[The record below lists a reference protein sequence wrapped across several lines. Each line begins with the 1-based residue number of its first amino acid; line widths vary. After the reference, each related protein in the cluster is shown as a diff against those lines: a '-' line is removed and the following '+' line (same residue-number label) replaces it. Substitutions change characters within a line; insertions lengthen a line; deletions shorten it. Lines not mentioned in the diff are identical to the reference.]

1 MFKVTEFCVQA
12 FTVSDGPEGRVRRA
26 TGEPR
31 RTRDED
37 QARRWAQEA
46 RDRMARKG
54 GAGDYE
60 VLVYAAIGEP
70 MFDLLKR
77 AHEAQLEQWQ
87 PSSQVPMPH

>member
-12 FTVSDGPEGRVRRA
+12 FAVSEGPDGRRRVA
-26 TGEPR
+26 VGEPR

-46 RDRMARKG
+46 RDRLGRKA
-54 GAGDYE
+54 GAGAYE

-70 MFDLLKR
+70 MFDLWAEPKVKGR
-77 AHEAQLEQWQ
+77 FKTNKG
-87 PSSQVPMPH
+87 